1 MIFLDKLIAREESGT
16 LRSLPVPSEGIDFFS
31 NDYLGLA
38 RNAELQKAIAKEI
51 SDNSLSHGSTGSRL
65 LSGNNA
71 YAQNLEKELAAFF
84 QSESALLFNSGYD
97 ANAGLIQA
105 LSSRDDILLYDELI
119 HASIRD
125 GITLSRARGWS
136 FRHNDMEHLEN
147 RLKLAREKN
156 PANIFVFA
164 ESIYSMDGDTAP
176 LRDMTALC
184 AHYAAHCILDEAHA
198 GGVYGEGLAVRAGLQ
213 NHFLARVITFGKAWG
228 AHGAVVLASDAL
240 IQLLVNF
247 ARPLIYSTALPP
259 SSLAAIRV
267 AVSWATT
274 PLFSR
279 EVSRLQENI
288 SFFVRER
295 EQSRLGHWLP
305 STTAIQSFVTGNVT
319 AARTLAEK
327 LGAAGFL
334 VRPILSPTV
343 PQGTER
349 LRIVLHSFNTQ
360 QKNRELVS
368 LIK

>member
-1 MIFLDKLIAREESGT
+1 MKFYEKLIARQRAGT
-16 LRSLPVPSEGIDFFS
+16 LRSLPVPTEGIDFYS
-31 NDYLGLA
+31 NDYLGLS
-38 RNAELQKAIAKEI
+38 RNADLQRAIAKEI

-65 LSGNNA
+65 LSGNSS
-71 YAQNLEKELAAFF
+71 YAMNLEKTLAAYF

-105 LSSRDDILLYDELI
+105 LSSRDDIILYDELI

-147 RLKLAREKN
+147 RLKLAREKD
-156 PANIFVFA
+156 PANIFIFS

-176 LRDMTALC
+176 LSELSALC
-184 AHYAAHCILDEAHA
+184 TRYAAQCILDEAHA

-213 NHFLARVITFGKAWG
+213 NHFLARIITFGKAWG

-240 IQLLVNF
+240 IQLLANF

-259 SSLAAIRV
+259 SSLAAIRI
-267 AVSWATT
+267 AVSWAHT

-279 EVSRLQENI
+279 EVNRLKENI
-288 SFFVRER
+288 SFFVNER
-295 EQSRLGHWLP
+295 QRTGSERWLQS
-305 STTAIQSFVTGNVT
+305 STAIQSFVTGNVS

-327 LGAAGFL
+327 LNAAGFL

-343 PQGTER
+343 PEGTER
-349 LRIVLHSFNTQ
+349 LRIVLHSLNTRDEIG
-360 QKNRELVS
+360 KLLS
-368 LIK
+368 SIK